1 MQSKLVPVLLVT
13 IAAFAI
19 ADLTRAGTTAL
30 TSYFANSAADST
42 SRITATPAP
51 QGATWLTASGD

>member
-13 IAAFAI
+13 IAAFAV
-19 ADLTRAGTTAL
+19 ADLTRAGATAL

-42 SRITATPAP
+42 SRIAATPAP
-51 QGATWLTASGD
+51 TSTTWKTASGD

>member
-1 MQSKLVPVLLVT
+1 MQSKLVPVLLAT

-19 ADLTRAGTTAL
+19 ADLTRAGATAL

-42 SRITATPAP
+42 SRIAATPAP
-51 QGATWLTASGD
+51 ARATWQTASGN